1 MHSPRVRLG
10 AWCALCCLLALSAAA
25 QMPGRIATTPA
36 ALRAA
41 PVFFHGKQIAVVGN
55 IVDTREFARLEP
67 ASVTEG
73 SSALPDV
80 SSRPIFVF
88 WREQARRSSGEIRG
102 EFWDL
107 GRLTEGDSR
116 FSSYNFRGLVDAV
129 ADGRWPT
136 RDQMFVVVGAT
147 MMESTL
153 PASPTLRAIVLAP
166 EKYENRSA
174 KVSGRFR
181 GRNLYG
187 DMAAPLPSPSKWD
200 FVIQS
205 ADAAVWVSGARP
217 KGKGFELDPGARVDT
232 GRWLQVSGMVRREG
246 SRVWVQAEEIELS
259 SAPDETPVEIDVPTT
274 PREPPPSVTFSAP
287 VPDEADVDTATSI
300 RIQFSRDMDG
310 RTLKDR
316 IRITYLPAQGVAPP
330 PPLFTANYNAGNHGV
345 EIKLAKRLEAF
356 QTVKVELLEGITALD
371 GQQLAPW
378 SLTFSTA
385 R

>member
-1 MHSPRVRLG
+1 MRSG
-10 AWCALCCLLALSAAA
+10 SWCVLWCLLTLSVVA
-25 QMPGRIATTPA
+25 QTPGRIATTPA

-41 PVFFHGKQIAVVGN
+41 PVFFHGKQIAVVAN

-67 ASVTEG
+67 LSVTEG

-107 GRLTEGDSR
+107 GRITEGDSR

-136 RDQMFVVVGAT
+136 RDQMFVVLGAT
-147 MMESTL
+147 MLESSL
-153 PASPTLRAIVLAP
+153 PVTPTLRAIVLAP
-166 EKYENRSA
+166 DKYENRSA
-174 KVSGRFR
+174 TVSGRFR
-181 GRNLYG
+181 GRNLFG
-187 DMAAPLPSPSKWD
+187 DVAGPLPSPSKWD
-200 FVIQS
+200 FVVQS
-205 ADAAVWVSGARP
+205 ADAALWVTGARP
-217 KGKGFELDPGARVDT
+217 RGKGFDLDPSARVDT
-232 GRWLQVSGMVRREG
+232 GRWVQVSGMVRREG
-246 SRVWVQAEEIELS
+246 SRVWVQAEEVELS

-274 PREPPPSVTFSAP
+274 PREAPPSISFSAP
-287 VPDEADVDTATSI
+287 VPDEVDVEPVTSI

-310 RTLKDR
+310 RSLKDR
-316 IRITYLPAQGVAPP
+316 IRVTYLPPAQGVAPP
-330 PPLFTANYNAGNHGV
+330 PPPFTANYNPGNHSV
-345 EIKLAKRLEAF
+345 EIKLAKRLEGF

-371 GQQLAPW
+371 GQPLPPW
-378 SLTFSTA
+378 TLTFSTG

>member
-1 MHSPRVRLG
+1 ML
-10 AWCALCCLLALSAAA
+10 CALLCLLTLSVAA

-41 PVFFHGKQIAVVGN
+41 PVFYHGKQVAVVGN

-67 ASVTEG
+67 VSATQG

-80 SSRPIFVF
+80 SSRQIFVF

-136 RDQMFVVVGAT
+136 RDQMFVIVGAT
-147 MMESTL
+147 MLESTL
-153 PASPTLRAIVLAP
+153 ATTPTLREIVLAP

-174 KVSGRFR
+174 TVSGKFR

-187 DMAAPLPSPSKWD
+187 DVAAPLPSPSKWD

-205 ADAAVWVSGARP
+205 ADAALWVTGARP
-217 KGKGFELDPGARVDT
+217 RGKGFDLDPSARVDT

-246 SRVWVQAEEIELS
+246 SRVWVQAEEVELS

-274 PREPPPSVTFSAP
+274 PREPPPSISFSAP
-287 VPDEADVDTATSI
+287 VPDEVDVDPGTSI

-310 RTLKDR
+310 RSLKDR
-316 IRITYLPAQGVAPP
+316 IRVTYLPPAQGVAPP
-330 PPLFTANYNAGNHGV
+330 PPLFTANYNPGNHAV
-345 EIKLAKRLEAF
+345 EIKLAKRLEGF
-356 QTVKVELLEGITALD
+356 QTVKVELLEGIMALD
-371 GQQLAPW
+371 GQPLPPW
-378 SLTFSTA
+378 ALTFSTG

>member
-1 MHSPRVRLG
+1 VRLG